1 MAIEI
6 LASAAMLLAVGG
18 VLLNNRKM
26 IACFPIW
33 MVSSAISLGIHAA
46 MGVVMLAVQ
55 DGVFIVLGIEG
66 WRRWKKKV
74 KL

>member
-1 MAIEI
+1 MLIEI
-6 LASAAMLLAVGG
+6 FGTIAMLLAVGG

-46 MGVVMLAVQ
+46 TGVVMLAVR
-55 DGVFIVLGIEG
+55 DGAFIVLAIEG